1 MKKILAVLC
10 VLVAI
15 TSCKASSNPSTKG
28 NKKITSVEKSVTPY
42 SEISVAGSCDIIYE
56 QKSNQKPYLRIEIDD
71 NLQQYV
77 KAQVKNGVLQVSL
90 DGRNI
95 QPSKFRAYTNSAS
108 LTKVRI
114 AGSGDVTLKN
124 EVKSPTLNISI
135 AGSGD
140 LTAEN
145 LLCNDF
151 SISIA
156 GSGDAQL
163 RGKATNSNIS
173 ISGSGDIDAGNLVTK
188 NTICSIQGSGG
199 ARVYATEELTAKIS
213 GSGDIR
219 FKGNPIKLNK
229 TVRGSGSISSF

>member
-1 MKKILAVLC
+1 MKKVLIILC

-15 TSCKASSNPSTKG
+15 TSCKASSNSSTKG
-28 NKKITSVEKSVTPY
+28 NKKVTSVEKPITSY

-56 QKSNQKPYLRIEIDD
+56 QKANQKPYLRIEIDE

-90 DGRNI
+90 GGGNI

-108 LTKVRI
+108 LAKVRI

-124 EVKSPTLNISI
+124 QVNSPTIDISI

-145 LLCNDF
+145 LQCTNF
-151 SISIA
+151 SITIA

-163 RGKATNSNIS
+163 KGNAINSNVS
-173 ISGSGDIDAGNLVTK
+173 ISGSGDIDASNLVTK
-188 NTICSIQGSGG
+188 NTTCSIQGAGN
-199 ARVYATEELTAKIS
+199 ARVCATDELTAKIS

-219 FKGNPIKLNK
+219 FKGNPKKLNK
-229 TVRGSGSISSF
+229 AIRGAGTISSL